1 MDIASLIGLLGA
13 IAMIIGTMLAGG
25 GIGPF
30 YNLPS
35 ILTVFG
41 GTFFTVMYTAPMPV
55 FLGSFAAMAKVFLP
69 PIKKQDEMIAKLAE
83 LAAVARKDGMMALE
97 GQDVPDKF
105 FEKGLQ
111 MLVDGAD
118 EKKLTKVLEAE
129 IDAMKLGMK
138 PFKASLRL
146 GLI

>member
-41 GTFFTVMYTAPMPV
+41 GTF
-55 FLGSFAAMAKVFLP
+55 LL
-69 PIKKQDEMIAKLAE
+69 
-83 LAAVARKDGMMALE
+83 
-97 GQDVPDKF
+97 
-105 FEKGLQ
+105 
-111 MLVDGAD
+111 
-118 EKKLTKVLEAE
+118 
-129 IDAMKLGMK
+129 
-138 PFKASLRL
+138 
-146 GLI
+146 